1 MVSPSGGQP
10 SYRGSGCAA
19 LHPSS
24 DTDSRGMSPM
34 PVIQVSLVEGYDEAV
49 KRRLCKR
56 LSDAARTVI
65 PAKPE
70 ATIVMVQDVPAAG
83 YLRGLTPPK
92 PAVAGRDGG
101 EIVVDFL
108 KALEARDLPKAQS
121 FLAPDA
127 AMTFPGGA
135 RFTRLDDLIA
145 WAKPRYR
152 FVTKTVDRI
161 DVAGSDEGPVVY
173 CFGTLAGEWPDGTAF
188 SGIRYID
195 RFLLQDGL
203 IREQDV
209 WNDMGEVRPTPS

>member
-1 MVSPSGGQP
+1 
-10 SYRGSGCAA
+10 
-19 LHPSS
+19 
-24 DTDSRGMSPM
+24 M

-92 PAVAGRDGG
+92 PASAGPDAGDV
-101 EIVVDFL
+101 VVDFL
-108 KALEARDLPKAQS
+108 KALEARDLAKARS
-121 FLAPDA
+121 FLADDA
-127 AMTFPGGA
+127 VMTFPGGA
-135 RFTRLDDLIA
+135 RFTRLEDLID

-152 FVTKTVDRI
+152 FVTKTVERI

-173 CFGTLAGEWPDGTAF
+173 CFGELSGEWPDGAAF
-188 SGIRYID
+188 SGIRYVD
-195 RFLLQDGL
+195 RFSLQGGL
-203 IREQDV
+203 ITRQDV
-209 WNDMGEVRPTPS
+209 WNDMGEVRLNRD